1 MKALL
6 KNVLLACGLS
16 AALPVVAGPPSPTFD
31 PLSGFGPFIF
41 NGSSYTFEVGDPDSN
56 NSGVGLGMTWS
67 NWKMVAPVEGDARY
81 LANITSYDEYMFVRG
96 IVQTFFS
103 AYSSTYPS
111 GFIPYFAF
119 GNGTY
124 PDDFAMPP
132 PATSPNNIFNPWIG
146 GTAGAN
152 ANLNGAFFSA
162 NCSIPPAT
170 SPSSACGLNDP
181 SWLVAPDE
189 NLMTYAIFE
198 EDIPVPATMAL
209 IGLGLVGLGLS
220 SRRRA

>member
-1 MKALL
+1 MKTLL

-16 AALPVVAGPPSPTFD
+16 AALPVAADPAPAFGPS
-31 PLSGFGPFIF
+31 SFGPFIF
-41 NGSSYTFEVGDPDSN
+41 NGSSYTIEVGDTDIYGIGTGKDWS
-56 NSGVGLGMTWS
+56 TWTT
-67 NWKMVAPVEGDARY
+67 VAPIPGDARY

-96 IVQTFFS
+96 IVQTFFN
-103 AYSSTYPS
+103 AYSSNYSPLRV
-111 GFIPYFAF
+111 IPYFAF

-124 PDDFAMPP
+124 PADFVMPL

-152 ANLNGAFFSA
+152 ANLYGAFFSA
-162 NCSIPPAT
+162 DCSIPPAT

-181 SWLVAPDE
+181 SWLVALDA